1 MLSNRK
7 LTLDTWAFNTC
18 RITFTFLFLFL
29 ILISFLYRA
38 ILILFSQ
45 ADASLTW
52 YLQEKLQTIS
62 SIIPELLRQF
72 NILSELVTIQYHI
85 IFSRSPITHTLL
97 YYWCLTPDVS
107 VSCSPVQ
114 CHNVT
119 ESTTTVHYCTPALVY
134 SWVSPPQ
141 HFLITL
147 NYQTQERLILHWK
160 YFSVMIPNTL
170 F

>member
-29 ILISFLYRA
+29 ILNSFLYNSY
-38 ILILFSQ
+38 LIFTSWCQFDLIPTRETTNNLINHSWTIETLQ
-45 ADASLTW
+45 HSLRSCH
-52 YLQEKLQTIS
+52 YLVS
-62 SIIPELLRQF
+62 H
-72 NILSELVTIQYHI
+72 NI
-85 IFSRSPITHTLL
+85 FKITNHS

-141 HFLITL
+141 HFLITPD
-147 NYQTQERLILHWK
+147 YQTKEKLILHWK
-160 YFSVMIPNTL
+160 YLLRWFLRL